1 MTTAGEVLVYD
12 AQGKRIKAMV
22 LPEGANTHD
31 GVDGGA
37 PSDGKHDDDSDDDE
51 GKEGE
56 GKEDGSARGKG
67 KGRVI
72 SLDWYDGAEGL
83 LHPQVPTLCLA
94 LEGGTVQT
102 SRGVEDAAPIV
113 INTHMTIRQVRRG
126 RVRMRFVYALLT
138 ALQCGISVL
147 CRI

>member
-1 MTTAGEVLVYD
+1 MPLSILFVTTAGDVLVYD
-12 AQGKRIKAMV
+12 AQGKRVKSMV
-22 LPEGANTHD
+22 LPVGANIYD
-31 GVDGGA
+31 GVDERT
-37 PSDGKHDDDSDDDE
+37 PSDGKYDDDSDDDE

-56 GKEDGSARGKG
+56 GKEDGSTRAKG

-102 SRGVEDAAPIV
+102 SRGVEDVAPIV
-113 INTHMTIRQVRRG
+113 INTHMTIRQVRRE
-126 RVRMRFVYALLT
+126 RACLFH
-138 ALQCGISVL
+138 SP
-147 CRI
+147 

>member
-1 MTTAGEVLVYD
+1 M
-12 AQGKRIKAMV
+12 M
-22 LPEGANTHD
+22 LPDGADTYD
-31 GVDGGA
+31 GVDGGT
-37 PSDGKHDDDSDDDE
+37 PSDGKYDDDSDEDQ

-56 GKEDGSARGKG
+56 GKEDGSKRGKG

-94 LEGGTVQT
+94 LEGGIVQT
-102 SRGVEDAAPIV
+102 SRGVEDVVPIV

-126 RVRMRFVYALLT
+126 RVCILH
-138 ALQCGISVL
+138 SP
-147 CRI
+147 

>member
-1 MTTAGEVLVYD
+1 MIPLSILFVTTAGEVLVYD
-12 AQGKRIKAMV
+12 AQGKRVKAMP
-22 LPEGANTHD
+22 LPDGAKMSD
-31 GVDGGA
+31 GVDAGT
-37 PSDGKHDDDSDDDE
+37 PSDGKYDGDSDDDE

-56 GKEDGSARGKG
+56 GKEDGSTRGKG

-102 SRGVEDAAPIV
+102 SRGVEDSAPIT
-113 INTHMTIRQVRRG
+113 INTHMTIRQVTQG
-126 RVRMRFVYALLT
+126 RV
-138 ALQCGISVL
+138 LQLSLIH
-147 CRI
+147 I